1 MNCKN
6 SSVKRL
12 IPTSLKHTCVRST
25 MKIALNCNEHLIYG
39 MHINRNAWNDLEMY
53 TYHICKHDN
62 HLKEFDTQLQF
73 GE

>member
-1 MNCKN
+1 
-6 SSVKRL
+6 
-12 IPTSLKHTCVRST
+12 

-53 TYHICKHDN
+53 TYHIYKHDN